1 MASTEFLDGII
12 SASDDDIA
20 VADISAAMP
29 NMSGGAVLSKLS
41 EFKYLV

>member
-20 VADISAAMP
+20 VADISAAMQTCREE
-29 NMSGGAVLSKLS
+29 LS
-41 EFKYLV
+41 